1 MKSRVEGAVVYRNVF
16 HVGYLIVSQYGL
28 RGVYQGFSGAV
39 MRNVPANMLAFGT
52 TLLQGILVVVC

>member
-16 HVGYLIVSQYGL
+16 HVGYLIVLRYGL
-28 RGVYQGFSGAV
+28 RGVYQGFSGTV

-52 TLLQGILVVVC
+52 TLLQGI